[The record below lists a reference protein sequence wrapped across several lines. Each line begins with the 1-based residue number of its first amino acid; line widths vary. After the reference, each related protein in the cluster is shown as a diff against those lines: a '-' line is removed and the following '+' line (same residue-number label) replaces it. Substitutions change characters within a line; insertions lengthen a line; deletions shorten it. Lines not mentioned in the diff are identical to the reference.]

1 VDQPAL
7 YTLTKSTYMKGIQCP
22 KRLFLYNNHKEL
34 SGHDVAAEQ
43 AAFEKGINVGLLAR
57 QLFPGGKDA
66 SLSVTGSYHNAIQQ
80 TRQWIKQKEKV
91 IYEAAFLFN
100 KVLVAV
106 DILVHTS
113 GKWTAYE
120 VKSSTEVK
128 EQHIMD
134 AALQYYVMVN
144 SGLVLKDFGIIHI
157 NNEYERQHMLDYS
170 GLFQIN
176 PVKAEILG
184 QQDLTKNQLIRCQEI
199 VQLKDIPATGI
210 GIHCSDPYACEFT
223 GHCWQHIPEVS
234 VFDLSRLPLNKKF
247 ELYNNGISRFDQLAA
262 DYVLSPAQALQ
273 VKAYLEQYT
282 HIDVPVIRQWLTQLT
297 YPLGFMDFETFMPAV
312 PLYYKS
318 RPYQHIP
325 FQFSVH
331 VQHNAESA
339 VNHEAFLGY
348 PEEDPRQGFI
358 KALIKATATC
368 NTILVYNKAFETC
381 RLKELQQHFPEYS
394 GKIQIILEKII
405 DLMEPFQKKWYYT
418 ASMNGSYS
426 IKVVLPAL
434 VPELNYKELSIC
446 DGGTA
451 MAAFEGMLNMK
462 DAEEKEKIRTALLE
476 YCKLDTWGMV
486 RILEKLLSI

>member
-1 VDQPAL
+1 MG
-7 YTLTKSTYMKGIQCP
+7 TQCP
-22 KRLFLYNNHKEL
+22 KRLWLYKKRPEL
-34 SGHDVAAEQ
+34 RAEISESQ
-43 AAFEKGINVGLLAR
+43 QLIFEKGTDVGLLAR
-57 QLFPGGKDA
+57 EIFPGGKDA
-66 SLSVTGSYHNAIQQ
+66 TPSDYRHFDEAFRMTGEWVSSG
-80 TRQWIKQKEKV
+80 EPV
-91 IYEAAFLFN
+91 IYEAAFVYNGVMAAL
-100 KVLVAV
+100 
-106 DILVHTS
+106 DILVKKR
-113 GKWTAYE
+113 GRWYGYE